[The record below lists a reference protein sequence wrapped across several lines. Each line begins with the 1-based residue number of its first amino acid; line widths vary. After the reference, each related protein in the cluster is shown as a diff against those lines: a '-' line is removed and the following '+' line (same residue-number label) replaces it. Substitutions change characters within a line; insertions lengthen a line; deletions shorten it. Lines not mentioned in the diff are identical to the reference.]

1 MSWPRLEQELGQVG
15 EVVVGEL
22 LALLHS
28 GDVGGQKWT
37 SSQTRHR

>member
-1 MSWPRLEQELGQVG
+1 MVG
-15 EVVVGEL
+15 DL

-37 SSQTRHR
+37 HSQTRASMTSLVIVDQLV